1 MAARGRRPLR
11 QNMTRFKPYK
21 FGRYTLTER
30 IARGGM
36 AEIFVAKVHG
46 AMGFEKNLVVK
57 RILPEFAQD
66 EDFLRMFVTE
76 AKLVCNL
83 EHPNIVQVHELGE
96 VDGIYYITMEFV
108 NGIDARILWRTLAKR
123 AQRLP
128 MPLALYVVGEFLK
141 GLDYAHRSVGT
152 DGSLLGV
159 VHRDVSLSNVMIS
172 YLGSVKIGDFGIA
185 LVKQESKSQSGA
197 LKGKYGYMTPE
208 HLAGHPVDHRSDV
221 FAAGIVL
228 AELLMGRR
236 LFRGDNDFATMRNV
250 INARID
256 VFEEH
261 RSHFPAEVAELVHQA
276 LQRDPVQRFQSA
288 GAFQDAVTKIL
299 HGLETQVTGKTLAA
313 FIGGYVVPFLE
324 PRSGVSGP
332 VEEVGASPPIPERIT
347 GEARVA
353 GGDLTPS
360 DSSHS
365 TTTPKEVIDRA
376 RREIKQ
382 DVARQDLAA
391 PEAAPGQDYGRRS
404 VSILETYGELDD
416 AEPAPG
422 AEAFRP
428 GDWEEHTAQDR
439 ESLQPALDAVVIA
452 PAKKMR
458 PDDITNPD
466 VLHEQE
472 FDMASSSG
480 VLPLLTE
487 DEDEDEEPQ
496 HVPSADLS
504 HLGTA
509 PPRQRS
515 ITRPETAA
523 ILTSS
528 TLDQAGASADQEPT
542 FSGKLGTRTVSKV
555 LFRFALAG
563 ETGLLVVTGPTNR
576 GRQAE
581 LIETVTRLQAEARGS
596 QDQGE
601 DEQITCQ
608 IHLQDGQA
616 LLVAADRSEE
626 ALAAYL
632 LRIGLVTEATLAA
645 VIRTNPKLRPV
656 SALLKAGQVVP
667 LQISR
672 QVASFVQ
679 WLVLNVFTWTEGE
692 FAFYRDRA
700 CAEDAFPT
708 GNTTLELITR
718 GVALI
723 QEPALDAYFDALLG
737 YYLAVNRTPPVRI
750 EQAEPDELLQAV
762 YQETFTRRPVEETV
776 AACLQLGP
784 ALKVK
789 QMLYFLVEC
798 ELAELE

>member
-1 MAARGRRPLR
+1 MGGAGAHRPGGD
-11 QNMTRFKPYK
+11 MTRFKPHK

-66 EDFLRMFVTE
+66 EEFLRMFVTE

-108 NGIDARILWRTLAKR
+108 NGLDARVLWRTLAKR
-123 AQRLP
+123 RQRVP
-128 MPLALYVVGEFLK
+128 MPLALYIVSEFLK
-141 GLDYAHRSVGT
+141 GLDYAHRAVGT
-152 DGSLLGV
+152 NGSLLGV
-159 VHRDVSLSNVMIS
+159 VHRDVSLSNVMLS
-172 YLGSVKIGDFGIA
+172 FLGSVKIGDFGIA

-221 FAAGIVL
+221 FSSGIVL

-236 LFRGDNDFATMRNV
+236 LFRGDSDFATMRNV
-250 INARID
+250 INARLD

-261 RSHFPAEVAELVHQA
+261 RSHFPAEVVEVVHHA
-276 LQRDPVQRFQSA
+276 LQRDPVQRYQSA
-288 GAFQDAVTKIL
+288 GEFQDDVTAIL
-299 HGLETQVTGKTLAA
+299 HGLETQISGKTLAG
-313 FIGGYVVPFLE
+313 FVGGYVVPFLE
-324 PRSGVSGP
+324 PRSGVAGP
-332 VEEVGASPPIPERIT
+332 VEDAGAVPPIPDRIT
-347 GEARVA
+347 GEARA
-353 GGDLTPS
+353 IGGDLTPS
-360 DSSHS
+360 DSSHGS
-365 TTTPKEVIDRA
+365 TMTPQDVIDRA

-382 DVARQDLAA
+382 DAARHDSEATA
-391 PEAAPGQDYGRRS
+391 PEDYGRRS
-404 VSILETYGELDD
+404 VSILETYDELDEAD
-416 AEPAPG
+416 PAPG

-428 GDWEEHTAQDR
+428 GDWEAHTSQD
-439 ESLQPALDAVVIA
+439 EEPLQPALDPVEIV

-458 PDDITNPD
+458 PDDLTNPD

-472 FDMASSSG
+472 FELGSQSD
-480 VLPLLTE
+480 VLPLLIE
-487 DEDEDEEPQ
+487 DEAAEEPQ
-496 HVPSADLS
+496 EALPSADLS
-504 HLGTA
+504 HLGA
-509 PPRQRS
+509 LPPRKRS

-528 TLDQAGASADQEPT
+528 TLEPASASADQEST
-542 FSGKLGTRTVSKV
+542 FRGRLGTRTVAKV

-563 ETGLLVVTGPTNR
+563 ESGLLVVTGPINR

-581 LIETVTRLQAEARGS
+581 LIETVTRLQVEASGAR
-596 QDQGE
+596 DRGE
-601 DEQITCQ
+601 DDQITCQ
-608 IHLQDGQA
+608 IHLQEGQA
-616 LLVAADRSEE
+616 QLVAADRSEE

-632 LRIGLVTEATLAA
+632 LRIGMVSEAKLAA
-645 VIRTNPKLRPV
+645 VIRTSPKLRPV

-667 LQISR
+667 LQVSR

-708 GNTTLELITR
+708 GKTTLQLIAR

-737 YYLAVNRTPPVRI
+737 YYLAVNCTPPIRI
-750 EQAEPDELLQAV
+750 EQAEPDELLLAV

-776 AACLQLGP
+776 AACLHLGS
-784 ALKVK
+784 AVKVK
-789 QMLYFLVEC
+789 QSLYFLVEC